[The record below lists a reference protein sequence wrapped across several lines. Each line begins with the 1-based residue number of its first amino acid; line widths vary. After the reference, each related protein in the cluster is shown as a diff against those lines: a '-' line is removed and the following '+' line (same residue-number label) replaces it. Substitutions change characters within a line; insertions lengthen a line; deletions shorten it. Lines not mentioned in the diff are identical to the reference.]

1 MDGPLALIP
10 IVLLILIPLV
20 AILGGITGGII
31 KTTMRQ
37 RLLELAQRERIAAIE
52 RGIDP
57 EKLPPITIPDALR
70 ERPGPTLEQR
80 ALRRSHLLMIWG
92 LLVLFFGIA
101 VGGAMGIAMGDREA
115 FGPAV
120 MFATMGAGMLAGSRV
135 GRPSAEDV
143 RRSVETAAGRREV

>member
-52 RGIDP
+52 RGLDP

-70 ERPGPTLEQR
+70 ERRGPTMEQR
-80 ALRRSHLLMIWG
+80 ALRRSDILRIWG

-101 VGGAMGIAMGDREA
+101 MGFMGVVTEDREA
-115 FGPAV
+115 YAPGV
-120 MFATMGAGMLAGSRV
+120 IFAMMGLGLLAGSAV
-135 GRPSAEDV
+135 GRPTPEEV
-143 RRSVETAAGRREV
+143 RKSMELAAGRSEA